1 MFAQSRMNA
10 EPTMFKLLVLCVFI
24 AGGALA
30 IGDVSQNAHP
40 NSRITGGEL
49 TDPRAVPF
57 IVGILISGSSA
68 HSFCAGILI
77 SPTHVL
83 TTASCVSS
91 QPTLTVLLGAS
102 DMTRIEQFIGV
113 ANILIHPN
121 YSSLLNRDDIAIL
134 TMDRPTPLNDYIQV
148 ANLPRWSHMGN
159 SFNGFGTT
167 ISGWGNSGNRDN
179 EPIPIPNLHSIR
191 TPVISNTVC
200 GLSHSFIRDDHICT
214 SGDIGG
220 PCNGDDGGPVTI
232 TEAGE
237 AIVIGMHSFHYSGL
251 FGCDR
256 GRSAVHVRLS
266 NYLNWIDGNSDAVIR
281 S

>member
-1 MFAQSRMNA
+1 ML
-10 EPTMFKLLVLCVFI
+10 KLLVICVVV
-24 AGGALA
+24 AGGAMA
-30 IGDVSQNAHP
+30 IGDVSQKSHP

-68 HSFCAGILI
+68 HSFCGGILI

-91 QPTLTVLLGAS
+91 NPTLTVLLGAS
-102 DMTRIEQFIGV
+102 DMTRIQEFIGV
-113 ANILIHPN
+113 ANILVHPN
-121 YSSLLNRDDIAIL
+121 YSSLLNRDDLAIL
-134 TMDRPTPLNDYIQV
+134 TMDRPTPLNEYIQV

-167 ISGWGNSGNRDN
+167 ISGWGNTGNRDN
-179 EPIPIPNLHSIR
+179 EPIPIPNLHYIR

-200 GLSHSFIRDDHICT
+200 GLSHNFIRDDHICT

-237 AIVIGMHSFHYSGL
+237 SIVIGMHSFHYSGL

-266 NYLNWIDGNSDAVIR
+266 NYLNWIDGHSDAVIR
-281 S
+281 P